1 MMALVGYACGG
12 FHLDL
17 CKAPNLFASSPISF
31 RKVAMKR
38 IALALCFC
46 VAPMFIAFCWS
57 SATARDLVKIDT
69 CWIDE
74 SPGFN
79 IWYAQ
84 KMGWDREEGLDIVM
98 HLFTSGPAQ
107 MEALPAKQWVLGST
121 GAGGQLTGI
130 IRYDVYSVAATI
142 NEGINRL
149 YLRPGHS
156 ATQIKGWNPEY
167 PEVYGSPE
175 TVRGMK
181 ILYTTQ
187 TTVHY
192 MIGKWLEVLGLTFDD
207 VTLVNMD
214 QASAVAAFERNIGD
228 AVGLWAPFVL
238 TAERKNWPL
247 AGTGETLK
255 MPTVA
260 SYVGDREWCDAHP
273 DLVAR
278 FLRVHFRVAQMMRD
292 EGLSPRIVELHR
304 QYMNEFCGIRMTAE
318 ESKRDLELHPRWTYD
333 EALAVMVRQ
342 GGERSKAEQWQDQ
355 IANFFAS
362 IGRFSKE
369 EIAKLQSGDNVTD
382 KFLKR
387 VELPI
392 TALK

>member
-1 MMALVGYACGG
+1 
-12 FHLDL
+12 
-17 CKAPNLFASSPISF
+17 
-31 RKVAMKR
+31 MKR

-46 VAPMFIAFCWS
+46 LAAMFTGFCWS
-57 SATARDLVKIDT
+57 SATAKELAKIDT

-79 IWYAQ
+79 IWYAK
-84 KMGWDREEGLDIVM
+84 KMGWDKEEGLDIAM
-98 HLFTSGPAQ
+98 HLFNSGPAQ

-130 IRYDVYSVAATI
+130 IRHNVYSVAATI
-142 NEGINRL
+142 NEGINQL
-149 YLRPGHS
+149 FLRPGIP
-156 ATQIKGWNPEY
+156 AAKIKGWNPEY
-167 PEVYGSPE
+167 PEVLGSPD

-214 QASAVAAFERNIGD
+214 QASAVAAFERGIGD
-228 AVGLWAPFVL
+228 AVALWAPFVF
-238 TAERKNWPL
+238 TAERNHWPL
-247 AGTGETLK
+247 AATGESLK

-273 DLVAR
+273 DLVAK
-278 FLRVHFRVAQMMRD
+278 FLRLHFRVAQMMRD
-292 EGLSPRIVELHR
+292 EGLSPRIVNLHR
-304 QYMNEFCGIRMTAE
+304 QYMNEFCGIKMTEE

-333 EALAVMVRQ
+333 EVLDVMKKPE
-342 GGERSKAEQWQDQ
+342 GGRSKAEQWQDQ
-355 IANFFAS
+355 IADFFAS
-362 IGRFSKE
+362 IGRFSKD
-369 EIAKLQSGDNVTD
+369 EIANVKNCDNVTD

-387 VELPI
+387 VEQPI
-392 TALK
+392 PSWKQ